1 MEETEEGKSR
11 LEQAGEDLFNFAI
24 DREDVKWLL
33 AQMSEHAGV
42 NISTVEYELQ
52 ILKIITVGW
61 GTAYLLE
68 HSPEKNPLLEL
79 YWRAIY
85 DFAKNLSETTELM
98 IGKDI
103 DYFQVL
109 KDRLDLYVAALSEH
123 RDTTEPS
130 TSIGPAFARNCG
142 DEEDLFAFMAGS
154 KMFVS
159 TISRV
164 KEYFEKIQ
172 LI

>member
-1 MEETEEGKSR
+1 VKETDAPKSA

-33 AQMSEHAGV
+33 SQLPERTDVSLG
-42 NISTVEYELQ
+42 TVEYELQ
-52 ILKIITVGW
+52 ILKIISVGW

-68 HSPEKNPLLEL
+68 NSPDKTPLLEL
-79 YWRAIY
+79 YWKSIY
-85 DFAKNLSETTELM
+85 EFSKSLSETTGLM

-103 DYFQVL
+103 DYFELV
-109 KDRLDLYVAALSEH
+109 KDRLDLYVKALSEQS
-123 RDTTEPS
+123 DASEPAAV
-130 TSIGPAFARNCG
+130 IGPEFARNCG
-142 DEEDLFAFMAGS
+142 NRDDLFAFMAGS

-164 KEYFEKIQ
+164 KEYFEKIH

>member
-1 MEETEEGKSR
+1 MEEAEGSKSR

-33 AQMSEHAGV
+33 AQMQEQAEV

-68 HSPEKNPLLEL
+68 NSPDKNPLLEL

-109 KDRLDLYVAALSEH
+109 KDRLDLYVAALSQH
-123 RDTTEPS
+123 SDAAEPS
-130 TSIGPAFARNCG
+130 TAIGPEFARNCG
-142 DEEDLFAFMAGS
+142 NQDDLFAFMAGS

-164 KEYFEKIQ
+164 KEYFEKIE